1 MSQRLV
7 DTRTG
12 IEVALRPLGDIV
24 SSVDTVATGT
34 RSVVDSIESSAQDAQ
49 RSVRDQ
55 IAVLNSGFRRL
66 VPSTRPIHGPPVPT
80 EPVTVEVA
88 TPRAPETQTVYGPPA
103 PVDPTNLVP
112 YFDRQLEALNALRA
126 TPPFQDIGTA
136 VAEVLAPVAALGSQV
151 ENFVIATRA
160 ELQPLADV
168 VQESLRRPQVQ
179 GVLLEPRR
187 AADTAYALVPT
198 EVSAAIDSLLDTREA
213 VIKEYLRIAEALEK
227 ETHPEMIQ
235 SYADSLSELADML
248 AGLNKVIE
256 AGPSAVGLFR
266 MSLEALL
273 GDMLYRGSRQFVPR
287 KAVEAGV
294 VLREPARQAS
304 FLADTVEIVSQI
316 PKLREGVQSQVDALA
331 DGAAGALQLRDA
343 YRDAVNQVAAD
354 IGARHQRTREKAE
367 RVGRSL
373 AGARFAY
380 REQ

>member
-112 YFDRQLEALNALRA
+112 YFDRQLEALNPLRA
-126 TPPFQDIGTA
+126 TPPFQDIGAA

-160 ELQPLADV
+160 EL
-168 VQESLRRPQVQ
+168 
-179 GVLLEPRR
+179 
-187 AADTAYALVPT
+187 
-198 EVSAAIDSLLDTREA
+198 
-213 VIKEYLRIAEALEK
+213 
-227 ETHPEMIQ
+227 
-235 SYADSLSELADML
+235 
-248 AGLNKVIE
+248 
-256 AGPSAVGLFR
+256 
-266 MSLEALL
+266 
-273 GDMLYRGSRQFVPR
+273 
-287 KAVEAGV
+287 
-294 VLREPARQAS
+294 
-304 FLADTVEIVSQI
+304 
-316 PKLREGVQSQVDALA
+316 
-331 DGAAGALQLRDA
+331 
-343 YRDAVNQVAAD
+343 
-354 IGARHQRTREKAE
+354 
-367 RVGRSL
+367 
-373 AGARFAY
+373 
-380 REQ
+380 

>member
-1 MSQRLV
+1 MIFSRFRTYQILETTARLV
-7 DTRTG
+7 NTGSSVDLETRLNAVTLYLRFPSG

-80 EPVTVEVA
+80 EPVTVQVA

-112 YFDRQLEALNALRA
+112 YFDRQLEALNVLRA
-126 TPPFQDIGTA
+126 TPPFQGIGTA

-160 ELQPLADV
+160 ELQSLADV

-179 GVLLEPRR
+179 GVPLELRR
-187 AADTAYALVPT
+187 AADTAYALVRT

-248 AGLNKVIE
+248 AGLNEVIE

-273 GDMLYRGSRQFVPR
+273 GDMLYLGSRQFVPR
-287 KAVEAGV
+287 KAAEAGV
-294 VLREPARQAS
+294 VLREPVRQAS
-304 FLADTVEIVSQI
+304 FLAYTVGIASQI

-331 DGAAGALQLRDA
+331 DGAAEALRLRDA
-343 YRDAVNQVAAD
+343 Y
-354 IGARHQRTREKAE
+354 
-367 RVGRSL
+367 
-373 AGARFAY
+373 
-380 REQ
+380 